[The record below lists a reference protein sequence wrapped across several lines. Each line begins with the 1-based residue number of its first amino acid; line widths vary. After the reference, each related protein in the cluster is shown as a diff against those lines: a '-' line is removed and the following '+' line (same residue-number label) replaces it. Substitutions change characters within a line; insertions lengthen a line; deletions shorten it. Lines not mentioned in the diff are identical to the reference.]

1 MTKLAEQEKKPEDP
15 KGNFPKAHKEVN
27 YIFSG
32 PNSYKPKR
40 KQKLTVLAVDPTTS
54 STLDGLRSPLPLT
67 VVTTQTLYQSRG
79 NIL

>member
-32 PNSYKPKR
+32 PNSYEPKR
-40 KQKLTVLAVDPTTS
+40 KQKLIVLAVDPTTS
-54 STLDGLRSPLPLT
+54 STLDGLSSPLPLT
-67 VVTTQTLYQSRG
+67 VATT
-79 NIL
+79 